1 MLLSLLN
8 IAVCVC
14 ARARAMSTKRHT
26 EERGCTAGCER
37 ERDLGDV
44 NSVFSHDDV
53 AFVRFGAEHF
63 AHKRRPRECMR
74 EFQVCIQLPFKEPVL
89 VYRDL
94 SFMLFSIV
102 SGVDCAC
109 LK

>member
-1 MLLSLLN
+1 MASAPREKAVDAIAQWGAPLL
-8 IAVCVC
+8 C
-14 ARARAMSTKRHT
+14 
-26 EERGCTAGCER
+26 ECER
-37 ERDLGDV
+37 ERDLRHV
-44 NSVFSHDDV
+44 NSVFSHDDE
-53 AFVRFGAEHF
+53 AFVRFGAKHF

-74 EFQVCIQLPFKEPVL
+74 EFQVCIQLPFKEPVH
-89 VYRDL
+89 VYWNL